1 MKKKLNEVRFVS
13 CNAARFEAGLH
24 MQFQRKEYEQVKAAD
39 PTKVKIPAEL
49 LKEWEA
55 AVNVEVE
62 INKQATASAHTA
74 QLRAK
79 DEERDDLLSYIFNLV
94 KVQVKAPVADIRT
107 AAHELE
113 VVLRPYTGIQT
124 ESVEIESGHIVGLEK
139 DLERYTA
146 QTAKLGLTVALQQL
160 HTVNEAYESLRTER
174 RVDEL
179 DAKLPPTKV
188 ARAQTDDAFDR
199 VCRYIEASYLFAKA
213 EDQPAIARL
222 VDMMNKI
229 AADFR
234 ATHNAISPQNG
245 AKDKK
250 KPGGGDGNGK
260 TPGKPDEKPGGSDG
274 GGKTPGGDKGS
285 DGKGPN
291 GGKTPGG
298 DKGSDRKGPNGGKT
312 PDDGKGG
319 KGKDDGKGKGG
330 KKGGD
335 DENVSPEKALI
346 TPLLP
351 ALETE
356 LNLAHDCLAYGGV
369 TDQQDGVT
377 IYLVVNKRT
386 QEEMYVKV
394 EGGKL
399 VVVQKKG

>member
-160 HTVNEAYESLRTER
+160 HTVNEAYEKMRTDR
-174 RVDEL
+174 RSEGL
-179 DAKLPPTKV
+179 EAKLPD
-188 ARAQTDDAFDR
+188 ARTARRNTDELFEG
-199 VCRYIEASYLFAKA
+199 VCQCILASYLLAKTDA
-213 EDQPAIARL
+213 DKQTVANL
-222 VDMMNKI
+222 VDAMNKTS
-229 AADFR
+229 ADFK
-234 ATHNAISPQNG
+234 ATHNASMAQKKS
-245 AKDKK
+245 KDKK
-250 KPGGGDGNGK
+250 KPGGG
-260 TPGKPDEKPGGSDG
+260 DG

-291 GGKTPGG
+291 GGKTP
-298 DKGSDRKGPNGGKT
+298 
-312 PDDGKGG
+312 DDGKG
-319 KGKDDGKGKGG
+319 GKDDGKGKGG

-335 DENVSPEKALI
+335 DGNVSPEKALI

-369 TDQQDGVT
+369 TDVQDGVT

-399 VVVQKKG
+399 VVVQKK